1 MDFRVVRMPKSRAF
15 LNPEDGLRQLVDRAP
30 QAEAF
35 AERVSDHA
43 RPYLTWVYGFRR
55 RLATATV
62 SILAVWI
69 CAHAI
74 FGANG
79 VEVYSHKKA
88 EYQSLQKEML
98 ELQQEHDQLASSVQA
113 LSSDPKTIEKVAR
126 QELHYA
132 KPGEFILVSPTALPA
147 TPPATHSA
155 RK

>member
-35 AERVSDHA
+35 AERVLDRA
-43 RPYLTWVYGFRR
+43 RPYLTWIYGFRR
-55 RLATATV
+55 RLATTTV
-62 SILAVWI
+62 SLLAVWI
-69 CAHAI
+69 CAHAM

-79 VEVYSHKKA
+79 IAVYSHKKT
-88 EYQSLQKEML
+88 EYQNLQKEMI
-98 ELQQEHDQLASSVQA
+98 ELQKDRDRLTSSVEA
-113 LSSDPKTIEKVAR
+113 LSNDPKTIEKVAR

-132 KPGEFILVSPTALPA
+132 KPGEFILVSPAALPA
-147 TPPATHSA
+147 TNPSTRSA